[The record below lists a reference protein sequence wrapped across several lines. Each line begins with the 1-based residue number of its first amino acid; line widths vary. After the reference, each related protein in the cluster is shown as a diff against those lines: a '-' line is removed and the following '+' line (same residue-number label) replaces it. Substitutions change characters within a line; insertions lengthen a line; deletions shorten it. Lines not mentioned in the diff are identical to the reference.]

1 MRKRSSRLFGFLGL
15 VGLLTAFS
23 FPFEAPVPTLPE
35 PTGTFNSCS
44 SENSTFVDGEQVT
57 YKLFYNWKFVW
68 VAAGEVTFRV
78 KDLGKQY
85 YLSAYGRTYK
95 SYDPFFKVRDTY
107 ECYIDKETLLPTVA
121 IRNVEEGKYRLYDKV
136 TFDRKRNKAKSL
148 RGKSKEVATITEYPI
163 SDCIHDLLSIVYFA
177 RNIDFDNMN
186 PGEKIPVNLFMD
198 KETWPLAVT
207 YRGKQEKTR
216 IKGNGKFKTLH
227 FSPQLIAGE
236 YFKEGTEMNIYVSDD
251 QNRLPLII
259 ESPLSVG
266 SVKAVLKEYE
276 GLKYE
281 MDAEL

>member
-1 MRKRSSRLFGFLGL
+1 MRKQNVRLFSFLGFAS
-15 VGLLTAFS
+15 LLMAFT
-23 FPFEAPVPTLPE
+23 FPVEAPAPMTTPSDQ
-35 PTGTFNSCS
+35 PWSSCS
-44 SENSTFVDGEQVT
+44 STNSTFVDGEEVT

-78 KDLGKQY
+78 KDLGNQY
-85 YLSAYGRTYK
+85 YISALGRTYK
-95 SYDPFFKVRDTY
+95 SYDPFFKVRDKY

-121 IRNVEEGKYRLYDKV
+121 IRTVEEGKYRLYDKV
-136 TFDRKRNKAKSL
+136 TFDRKNDKAKSL
-148 RGKSKEVATITEYPI
+148 RGKSKEVAKVTEYPI
-163 SDCIHDLLSIVYFA
+163 TDCIHDLLSIVYFA

-198 KETWPLAVT
+198 KETWPLSVT

-227 FSPQLIAGE
+227 FSPQVIAGE
-236 YFKEGTEMNIYVSDD
+236 YFKEGTEMNIFVSDD

-266 SVKAVLKEYE
+266 SVKAVLKKYK

-281 MDAEL
+281 MEADL

>member
-1 MRKRSSRLFGFLGL
+1 MRKRSINFFGFLAL
-15 VGLLTAFS
+15 VSLLMAFS
-23 FPFEAPVPTLPE
+23 YPSLVPSPVTTTTSNALS
-35 PTGTFNSCS
+35 SCA
-44 SENSTFVDGEQVT
+44 SENSTFVDGEQIT

-78 KDLGKQY
+78 KDTGAQY
-85 YLSAYGRTYK
+85 YISAVGRTYK

-107 ECYIDKETLLPTVA
+107 ECYVDKQTLLPKVA
-121 IRNVEEGKYRLYDKV
+121 IRTVEEGKYRLYDKV
-136 TFDRKRNKAKSL
+136 TFDRKNGKAKSL
-148 RGKSKEVATITEYPI
+148 RGKSKEVAKVTEYPI
-163 SDCIHDLLSIVYFA
+163 TDCIHDLLSIVYFA

-186 PGEKIPVNLFMD
+186 TGEKIPVNLFMD
-198 KETWPLAVT
+198 KETWPLSVT

-227 FSPQLIAGE
+227 FSPQVIAGE
-236 YFKEGTEMNIYVSDD
+236 YFKEGTEMNIFVSDD

-266 SVKAVLKEYE
+266 SVKAVLKDYK

-281 MDAEL
+281 MTAEL

>member
-1 MRKRSSRLFGFLGL
+1 MRKKSARLFGFLLL
-15 VGLLTAFS
+15 VSLLMAFS
-23 FPFEAPVPTLPE
+23 YPTKGPLPAEAVSALPMV
-35 PTGTFNSCS
+35 SCS
-44 SENSTFVDGEQVT
+44 SENSTFMDGEEVT

-78 KDLGKQY
+78 KDLGNQY
-85 YLSAYGRTYK
+85 YLSAFGRTYK

-107 ECYIDKETLLPTVA
+107 ECYIDKKTLLPTVA

-136 TFDRKRNKAKSL
+136 TFDRKNKRAKSL
-148 RGKSKEVATITEYPI
+148 RGKSKETAEVTEYPI
-163 SDCIHDLLSIVYFA
+163 NDCIHDLLSIVYFA

-198 KETWPLAVT
+198 KETWPLSVT
-207 YRGKQEKTR
+207 YRGKQEQTR

-236 YFKEGTEMNIYVSDD
+236 YFKEGTEMNIFVSDD

-266 SVKAVLKEYE
+266 SVKAVLKDFK

-281 MDAEL
+281 MEADL